1 MKRKIY
7 SCDARIILSVL
18 IGLFLS
24 FNVLA
29 QNVTLKGNV
38 KDASGEAIIGASV
51 LQDGTTNG
59 TVTDI
64 DGNFILSAPEG
75 SSIVI
80 SYVGY
85 VTQTLVNHGQSN
97 LIVVLKE
104 DTEVLDEVV
113 VIGYGQVKKNDLTGS
128 VTAIDADKMVKG
140 AVSSATD
147 MLTGK
152 AAGVSVVS
160 SGGAPGAGATIRIR
174 GGSSM
179 SASNDPLIVID
190 GVPVDNSEIKGMS
203 NPLLTV
209 HPSDI
214 ATFTILKDA
223 SATAIYGS
231 RASNGVIL
239 ITTKT
244 GKEGKVKV
252 GYNGTFSINT
262 RAGKIDVMEAD
273 QFRNFVISKFGEGS
287 VQAAALGTAN
297 TDWQDEIFRTAL
309 STDHN
314 ISVSGAVP
322 HMPYRVSASYST
334 ENGIL
339 KTSNMQRTTGAISLN
354 PNFFDKK
361 LNIQLNVK
369 GIYNRNRFAD
379 TGAIGSATQFNPTKP
394 VYQDGLAFGNGY
406 YLDMQQADP
415 DKPSFVPQPIGIAIT
430 NPLAMLEERDDV
442 SDVYRSIGNAQIDYR
457 FHFLPD
463 LRANLNVAYDVSKS
477 EEDKIIN
484 DNSPMTYSTG
494 TYKAGW
500 GENEHIY
507 QLKRTHLLDFYLNYV
522 KTFGV
527 NNIDVMAGYSWQHFY
542 SKTENAYPYSVAM
555 AEKEG
560 KTDYKD
566 SQQFETESYL
576 VSFFGR
582 LNYTLLGRYLFTFTL
597 RDDGSSRFSPDNR
610 WGVFPSA
617 ALAWRM
623 KDETFLSDVA
633 VLSDLKLRL
642 GWGITGQQNL
652 GNGDYPYMARYQY
665 SKAGA
670 NYFFGDTKTSL
681 LAPLEYDADLKWE
694 ETTTWN
700 AGIDFGFLSGRL
712 TGSVDAYFR
721 QTKDLLNTVAVPAG
735 ANFSNELLTN
745 VGELENKGFEV
756 TINTH
761 PIVTK
766 DWNWTLGFNLS
777 YNKNKIT
784 KLTVNDDPTYP
795 GVIHSG
801 IDGATGYK
809 AMIHRVGQPF
819 NSFYVYEQ
827 IYRADGS
834 PIEGAYVDQN
844 QDGKIDEK
852 DLICFKKA
860 APDVFLGLTSQLS
873 YKNWDLNFGLRA
885 SFGNSVYNNIQSNR
899 EAWAGSQM
907 YDQTGFLKNRLTSAE
922 KTNFQMSQPLSS
934 YYVQNA
940 SFLRMDNI
948 TLGYTFDKVFRT
960 GQTARVYFTVQ
971 NPFVITKYSGLDP
984 EIGRTSTLEDN
995 TGMDN
1000 NIYPR
1005 PRTYMIGLNVNF

>member
-29 QNVTLKGNV
+29 QNVALKGNV
-38 KDASGEAIIGASV
+38 KDANGEAIIGASV
-51 LQDGTTNG
+51 LQAGTTNG
-59 TVTDI
+59 TITDI

-75 SSIVI
+75 SSITI

-85 VTQTLVNHGQSN
+85 VTQNIVNHGQSN

-104 DTEVLDEVV
+104 DSEVLDEVV

-252 GYNGTFSINT
+252 GYNGSFSVNT
-262 RAGKIDVMEAD
+262 RAGKIDVMDAD
-273 QFRNFVISKFGEGS
+273 EFRNFVITKFGADS
-287 VQAAALGTAN
+287 PQAEALGSAN
-297 TDWQDEIFRTAL
+297 TDWQDQIFHAAV

-314 ISVSGAVP
+314 VSVSGAVP

-339 KTSNMQRTTGAISLN
+339 KTSNMQRTTGAINLN

-379 TGAIGSATQFNPTKP
+379 TGAIGAATQFNPTKP

-406 YLDMQQADP
+406 YLDMQKPDP
-415 DKPSFVPQPIGIAIT
+415 DKPSFVPQPIGIAIS
-430 NPLAMLEERDDV
+430 NPLAMLEEKDDV

-457 FHFLPD
+457 FHFLPE

-477 EEDKIIN
+477 EEDKIIY
-484 DNSPMTYSTG
+484 DNSSMTYSSG
-494 TYKAGW
+494 NYKAGW

-522 KTFGV
+522 KEFGI

-542 SKTENAYPYSVAM
+542 NKTENAYPYSTAM

-560 KTDYKD
+560 KADYKD

-610 WGVFPSA
+610 WGIFPSA

-623 KDETFLSDVA
+623 KDETFLKDIA

-670 NYFFGDTKTSL
+670 NYYFGDTKVNL

-700 AGIDFGFLSGRL
+700 AGLDFGFLSGRL
-712 TGSVDAYFR
+712 TGSLDAYFR
-721 QTKDLLNTVAVPAG
+721 KTKDLLNTVAVPAG

-784 KLTVNDDPTYP
+784 KLTVNDDPNYP
-795 GVIHSG
+795 GVQHSG

-809 AMIHRVGQPF
+809 AMIHKVGQPF

-827 IYRADGS
+827 IYRPDGS

-873 YKNWDLNFGLRA
+873 YKQWDLNFGLRA

-907 YDQTGFLKNRLTSAE
+907 YDQAGFLKNRLTSAE
-922 KTNFQMSQPLSS
+922 KTNFQISQPLSS

-948 TLGYTFDKVFRT
+948 TLGYTFDKVFRA

-984 EIGRTSTLEDN
+984 EIGRTSTDEDN

>member
-1 MKRKIY
+1 MKSKILFMLIM
-7 SCDARIILSVL
+7 SLLFSVSM
-18 IGLFLS
+18 F
-24 FNVLA
+24 A
-29 QNVTLKGNV
+29 QQTFIKGIV
-38 KDASGEAIIGASV
+38 KDATGEPVTGANIV
-51 LQDGTTNG
+51 VKGTTNG
-59 TVTDI
+59 TTTDM
-64 DGNFILSAPEG
+64 DGNFQLNAKKGDIL
-75 SSIVI
+75 VI
-80 SYVGY
+80 SFIGY
-85 VTQTLVNHGQSN
+85 QQQELPATASMIITLKDDTQ
-97 LIVVLKE
+97 VLQ
-104 DTEVLDEVV
+104 DVV
-113 VIGYGQVKKNDLTGS
+113 VIGYGQVKKNDVTGS
-128 VTAIDADKMVKG
+128 VIALDADKMVKG
-140 AVSSATD
+140 AASSATD

-160 SGGAPGAGATIRIR
+160 TGGAPGAGATIRIR

-190 GVPVDNSEIKGMS
+190 GVPVDNTGIDGMS

-244 GKEGKVKV
+244 GKEGKIKV
-252 GYNGTFSINT
+252 GYNGTFSVNT
-262 RAGKIDVMEAD
+262 RAGKVNVMGAD
-273 QFRNFVISKFGEGS
+273 EFRDFVISKYGTS
-287 VQAAALGTAN
+287 SPQAAALGEYN
-297 TDWQDEIFRTAL
+297 TDWQDEIFHTSL

-322 HMPYRVSASYST
+322 HMPYRVSVSYT
-334 ENGIL
+334 TDNGIL
-339 KTSNMQRTTGAISLN
+339 KTSNMQRTTGAINLN

-369 GIYNRNRFAD
+369 GIYNKNRFAD

-394 VYQDGLAFGNGY
+394 VYATSNLPFGNGY
-406 YLDMQQADP
+406 YMDYSEIENP
-415 DKPSFVPQPIGIAIT
+415 DGSMSTTPIGIAIP
-430 NPLAMLEERDDV
+430 NPLSQLEEKFDE

-477 EEDKIIN
+477 DGNKVIL
-484 DNSPMTYSTG
+484 DNSSISYNTG
-494 TYKAGW
+494 NYKAGW
-500 GENEHIY
+500 GENEHYY
-507 QLKRTHLLDFYLNYV
+507 QLKRTHLLDFYLNYA
-522 KTFGV
+522 KEFGI

-542 SKTENAYPYSVAM
+542 SKTENAYPYSAAM

-566 SQQFETESYL
+566 SKSYETESYL

-582 LNYTLLGRYLFTFTL
+582 LNYTLLGRYLLTFTL
-597 RDDGSSRFSPDNR
+597 RDDGSSRFSQDNR

-617 ALAWRM
+617 ALAWKM
-623 KDETFLSDVA
+623 KDETFLKNVS

-670 NYFFGDTKTSL
+670 NYFFGDTKVNL
-681 LAPLEYDADLKWE
+681 LAPQAYDADLRWE

-700 AGIDFGFLSGRL
+700 AGLDFGFLNGRV
-712 TGSVDAYFR
+712 TGSFDTYFR
-721 QTKDLLNTVAVPAG
+721 KTKDLLNKVAVPAG

-745 VGELENKGFEV
+745 VGELENKGFEI
-756 TINTH
+756 TLNTH

-766 DWNWTLGFNLS
+766 DWSWDLGFNLS

-784 KLTVNDDPTYP
+784 KLTINDDPNYV
-795 GVIHSG
+795 GVKHSG
-801 IDGATGYK
+801 IDGATGYT
-809 AMIHRVGQPF
+809 AMIHQVGRPF

-827 IYRADGS
+827 VYNAEGN

-844 QDGKIDEK
+844 NDNKIDEK
-852 DLICFKKA
+852 DLICFRKA

-873 YKNWDLNFGLRA
+873 YKKWDLGFGLRA
-885 SFGNSVYNNIQSNR
+885 SFGNYVYNNIQSNR
-899 EAWAGSQM
+899 EAWGGSQM
-907 YDQTGFLKNRLTSAE
+907 YDQTGFLKNRIKGAD
-922 KTNFQMSQPLSS
+922 KTNFQVSQPLSS

-948 TLGYTFDKVFRT
+948 TLGYTFDKIFKA
-960 GQTARVYFTVQ
+960 GQTARVYLTVQ
-971 NPFVITKYSGLDP
+971 NPFVITKYDGLDP
-984 EIGRTSTLEDN
+984 EIGKTSTTEDN

-1005 PRTYMIGLNVNF
+1005 PRVYMIGLNVNF